1 MAISLVERVFK
12 KTIDKQVKKSVSSA
26 LSAARIAQSFSWV
39 GGLPVY
45 NLSDTIQ
52 NINEGY
58 CGSDDF
64 YSIIRRIARTAAM
77 IPLKVYKVVDDEA
90 MKKYRAAC
98 ETKSYST
105 KSLLKAQFLKTKALE
120 EVAGDN
126 PLQKLLDNPN
136 PSYAKTEFYEGAYTF
151 RLSTGN
157 TYLHTPLLKF
167 GVNANKPAEIWI
179 LPSQWTS
186 LQVSDTWPRR
196 VLGYRLTMGQIIEIP
211 VEEVIHIRYFNP
223 QYTFVGN
230 ELIGLSPLRAGA
242 KVLARQESET
252 DYSVN
257 AFQNSGISGIVYN
270 KSLGIDEA
278 EPGVL
283 GKMKSDFYSEASGT
297 DNARKLLFQAG
308 DIGYTAIGLSPVD
321 MQVIESMKITFKKAC
336 NLFGVS
342 DRLFN
347 NDATGSEISVDIAY
361 KDLYTNAALPEVYAM
376 RDSLN
381 LSLTP
386 KFNDGNVKYFI
397 DADITGVTEL
407 QDDFKDMANIYG
419 SLPIMN
425 PRVIAEAF
433 GWGTDDVEDKWF
445 IKQGYTSIEDAI
457 NGMGGIEPLPQDT
470 ANGN

>member
-1 MAISLVERVFK
+1 MAVSLVERFFK
-12 KTIDKQVKKSVSSA
+12 GAIDKQVKKSVSSA
-26 LSAARIAQSFSWV
+26 LSAARIAQSFAWV

-52 NINEGY
+52 NINDGY

-90 MKKYRAAC
+90 MKKYRTAC
-98 ETKSYST
+98 ETKSYNT
-105 KSLLKAQFLKTKALE
+105 KSLLKRQYLKTKALE
-120 EVAGDN
+120 EVTLDN

-136 PSYAKTEFYEGAYTF
+136 PSYARTEFFEGAYTF
-151 RLSTGN
+151 RLTTGN

-167 GVNANKPAEIWI
+167 GVNANKPAELWI

-196 VLGYRLTMGQIIEIP
+196 VLGYRLVMGEIIEIP
-211 VEEVIHIRYFNP
+211 VEEVIHVRYFNP

-270 KSLGIDEA
+270 ESVGSDEA
-278 EPGVL
+278 APEVL
-283 GKMKSDFYSEASGT
+283 GKMKSDFYSEAAGT

-308 DIGYTAIGLSPVD
+308 KIGYTPIGLSPVD
-321 MQVIESMKITFKKAC
+321 MEVLESMKLTFKKAC

-361 KDLYTNAALPEVYAM
+361 KDLYTNAALPEVYAL
-376 RDSLN
+376 RDALN

-386 KFNDGNVKYFI
+386 KYNDAGIKYFI
-397 DADITGVTEL
+397 DADITQVTEL
-407 QDDFKDMANIYG
+407 QDDFKDMANIYS
-419 SLPIMN
+419 SLPVMN
-425 PRVIAEAF
+425 PKIIAEAF
-433 GWGTDDVEDKWF
+433 GWDTDDVEDKWF
-445 IKQGYTSIEDAI
+445 IKQGYSTIEDALAGAI
-457 NGMGGIEPLPQDT
+457 DPLPIDT
-470 ANGN
+470 ENGN